1 MRANCLTSNEAA
13 RRRYPLQTREETAIL
28 TVTAQT
34 MKICRGVDRRTQATI
49 PSPAH
54 QTNVSRAVDR
64 VRHDR
69 DK

>member
-1 MRANCLTSNEAA
+1 MWPNCLTSNESA
-13 RRRYPLQTREETAIL
+13 RRRYPLQTCGEAAIL
-28 TVTAQT
+28 TMTTET
-34 MKICRGVDRRTQATI
+34 MKICRGADRMTRATI
-49 PSPAH
+49 PPPAH